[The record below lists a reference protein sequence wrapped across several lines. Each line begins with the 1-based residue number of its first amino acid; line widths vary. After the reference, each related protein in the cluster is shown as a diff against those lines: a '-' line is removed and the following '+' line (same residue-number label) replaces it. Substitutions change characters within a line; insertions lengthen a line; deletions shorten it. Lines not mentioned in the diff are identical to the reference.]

1 MSTRKMA
8 LMRFIVPTIFF
19 ALYLTNVLAAKIQML
34 MGSNS
39 PVHIGDVGEFLLL
52 LATSITFVFAAL
64 NAEKESVDGQ
74 VEKN

>member
-64 NAEKESVDGQ
+64 NAEKESSDGQ